1 MFPCAKDSLS
11 SGIVKI
17 WKLCFTHIVFR
28 LHKSDM
34 ESFFLCNGNETQ
46 KIVSPAGGTIFVL
59 RGSLEWFAQGNLKY
73 LICANYK
80 EP

>member
-1 MFPCAKDSLS
+1 MKDSLFS
-11 SGIVKI
+11 TIIKL
-17 WKLCFTHIVFR
+17 WKLCSIHIVCC
-28 LHKSDM
+28 LHRSDM

-46 KIVSPAGGTIFVL
+46 KIASPTGGTIFDL
-59 RGSLEWFAQGNLKY
+59 RGSLEWSAQGNLEY

>member
-1 MFPCAKDSLS
+1 
-11 SGIVKI
+11 
-17 WKLCFTHIVFR
+17 
-28 LHKSDM
+28 M
-34 ESFFLCNGNETQ
+34 ESFFLCNGNEPLKT

-59 RGSLEWFAQGNLKY
+59 RGSLEWFAQGNLEC

>member
-1 MFPCAKDSLS
+1 
-11 SGIVKI
+11 
-17 WKLCFTHIVFR
+17 
-28 LHKSDM
+28 M